1 MLTRKEVE
9 DGLRCALR
17 ARAGG
22 SRCSRAALALAGA
35 GGGVALA
42 VAGSSGGR
50 YVQAVRASVPAA
62 KVAPIEHAQPGT
74 APESTV
80 PAPVPAGTIAAIPA
94 ALMPGGSAPVPVS
107 PALVRV
113 RNGWLV
119 SDGRTL
125 VAVYAG
131 AAGDDGRNG
140 RFVIVRQ
147 NLVGG
152 HPVAARAQ
160 PRRDGA
166 LTIVRAPLGAGVERS
181 AQWGS
186 LGFRSANGRTGTL
199 DLRLGRAAL
208 AP

>member
-1 MLTRKEVE
+1 MVFPWFAGPRRRL
-9 DGLRCALR
+9 ALF
-17 ARAGG
+17 AGV
-22 SRCSRAALALAGA
+22 LALAGA
-35 GGGVALA
+35 GAGVALA

-50 YVQAVRASVPAA
+50 YVQALRVSVPAA
-62 KVAPIEHAQPGT
+62 KVAPVEHAQPRT

-80 PAPVPAGTIAAIPA
+80 PAPLPAATIAAIPA
-94 ALMPGGSAPVPVS
+94 ALMPGGSAPVPLS

-113 RNGWLV
+113 RNGWIV

-131 AAGDDGRNG
+131 AAGDDSRNG

-147 NLVGG
+147 NLVAGTQSQRVLSVNG
-152 HPVAARAQ
+152 T
-160 PRRDGA
+160 GA
-166 LTIVRAPLGAGVERS
+166 LTIVRAPIGAAVERS

>member
-1 MLTRKEVE
+1 MVFARFAGSRRRV
-9 DGLRCALR
+9 ALI
-17 ARAGG
+17 AGG
-22 SRCSRAALALAGA
+22 LALAGA
-35 GGGVALA
+35 GGVVALA
-42 VAGSSGGR
+42 VAGASGGR
-50 YVQAVRASVPAA
+50 YVQALRSSVPAA
-62 KVAPIEHAQPGT
+62 KVAPVEHAQPGT

-80 PAPVPAGTIAAIPA
+80 PAPVPATTIAPIPA
-94 ALMPGGSAPVPVS
+94 ALVPGGSAPVPVS

-113 RNGWLV
+113 RNSWLV

-131 AAGDDGRNG
+131 AAGDDARNG

-147 NLVGG
+147 NLVAGTQSQRVLSLAG
-152 HPVAARAQ
+152 S
-160 PRRDGA
+160 GA
-166 LTIVRAPLGAGVERS
+166 LTIVRAPLGTAVERS

-186 LGFRSANGRTGTL
+186 LGFRVADGRTGTL